1 MLISLSSGISEL
13 MLYLLIV
20 NVIVLNVLIGVSF
33 VMMCMML
40 NSICV
45 RLLMKLVI
53 IWLCLLRCV
62 SMLLNSSVISR
73 ICRILFCVN
82 VLIIVFGMMCI
93 RKLIVD
99 CLCVFVVYDVMV
111 LLLSVVGLMLK
122 LMFGCSRCVVVR
134 LSSSVKVDMILK
146 YSSVLLLMWLI
157 FFMFFMLVMLVMIV

>member
-1 MLISLSSGISEL
+1 
-13 MLYLLIV
+13 
-20 NVIVLNVLIGVSF
+20 
-33 VMMCMML
+33 
-40 NSICV
+40 
-45 RLLMKLVI
+45 
-53 IWLCLLRCV
+53 
-62 SMLLNSSVISR
+62 MLLNSSVISR

-146 YSSVLLLMWLI
+146 YSSVLLLIWLI